1 MGPTHNNQNGLGGPK
16 KGGSVKITTRVPDTR
31 EFVPFEFNPCYSN
44 LNSIRETERKT
55 HFRLSFLLACKKQ
68 IIWFCI
74 VYVRTKS
81 MPDFRD
87 TELKET
93 QKEWVATTL
102 NSFVNCEFS
111 KISPEILSDWE
122 TLLSKTSE
130 GNVLGQCLRGKY
142 FLNYTHFLIPCVS
155 GQGCCLAYGKWKSM
169 KPKRNGSQP
178 LWKVL
183 SLVHFPN
190 YLLISWTTGKR

>member
-1 MGPTHNNQNGLGGPK
+1 
-16 KGGSVKITTRVPDTR
+16 
-31 EFVPFEFNPCYSN
+31 
-44 LNSIRETERKT
+44 
-55 HFRLSFLLACKKQ
+55 
-68 IIWFCI
+68 
-74 VYVRTKS
+74 

-130 GNVLGQCLRGKY
+130 GNALGQCLKGKY
-142 FLNYTHFLIPCVS
+142 FLNYTHFFDTVCVRTRLLP
-155 GQGCCLAYGKWKSM
+155 GLREVEVNETQKEWVAATMKSFVSCTFS
-169 KPKRNGSQP
+169 K
-178 LWKVL
+178 L
-183 SLVHFPN
+183 SSDILN
-190 YLLISWTTGKR
+190 DWETLISKTSEGNALHQCLKGKY